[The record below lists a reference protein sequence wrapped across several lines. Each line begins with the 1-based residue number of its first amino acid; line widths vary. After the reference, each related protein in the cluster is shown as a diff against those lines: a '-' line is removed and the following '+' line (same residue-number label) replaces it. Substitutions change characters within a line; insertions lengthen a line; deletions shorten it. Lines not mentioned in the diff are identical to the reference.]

1 VILVLENKNKVWKSI
16 LAFLG
21 LPFLIVLIFALVN
34 GIVPAKTYNYSEILE
49 KFKSHQVVAY
59 EMNLGS
65 GNMEIK
71 LKDESVIYYTAPS
84 ATLMYRDIKDYINDD
99 KEKNKNIE
107 SESKLKSIKIK
118 RTSSIVKPKKGQIS
132 VLLPTSNNINKI
144 FLNSTENYLNKTI
157 EYNAN
162 TSDNLEKQ
170 EICQD
175 GGMIAFRISNQ
186 NIGEYISNEGDE
198 IKYDKSLLEKAGIDE
213 SELKFTA
220 EIDLVIELSED
231 EKYKGTISLELPT
244 DTFENRGSITTEITD
259 TSKIIFKRNE

>member
-1 VILVLENKNKVWKSI
+1 MEAEAKKRVLRKYIFIAFLLLITAIVILLMIKYNVEGEKNMPFKLSKIVVQSTIDTKSREGTGNLWDLELTQNN
-16 LAFLG
+16 
-21 LPFLIVLIFALVN
+21 
-34 GIVPAKTYNYSEILE
+34 
-49 KFKSHQVVAY
+49 
-59 EMNLGS
+59 
-65 GNMEIK
+65 
-71 LKDESVIYYTAPS
+71 DIY
-84 ATLMYRDIKDYINDD
+84 IYI
-99 KEKNKNIE
+99 EKNKNIE

-118 RTSSIVKPKKGQIS
+118 RTSPIVKPKKGQIS

>member
-1 VILVLENKNKVWKSI
+1 MEAEAKKRVLRKYIFIAFLLLITAIVILLMIKYNVEGEKNMPFKLSKIVVQSIIDTKSREGTGNLWDLELTQNN
-16 LAFLG
+16 
-21 LPFLIVLIFALVN
+21 
-34 GIVPAKTYNYSEILE
+34 
-49 KFKSHQVVAY
+49 
-59 EMNLGS
+59 
-65 GNMEIK
+65 
-71 LKDESVIYYTAPS
+71 DIY
-84 ATLMYRDIKDYINDD
+84 IYI
-99 KEKNKNIE
+99 EKNKE
-107 SESKLKSIKIK
+107 VKSESQINSIKIK
-118 RTSSIVKPKKGQIS
+118 RIAQTVKPKKGQIS

>member
-1 VILVLENKNKVWKSI
+1 METEAKKRILRKYIFIAFLLLITAIVILLMIKYNVEGEKNMPFKLSKIVVQSTIDTKSREGTGNLWDLELTQNN
-16 LAFLG
+16 
-21 LPFLIVLIFALVN
+21 
-34 GIVPAKTYNYSEILE
+34 
-49 KFKSHQVVAY
+49 
-59 EMNLGS
+59 
-65 GNMEIK
+65 
-71 LKDESVIYYTAPS
+71 DIY
-84 ATLMYRDIKDYINDD
+84 IYI
-99 KEKNKNIE
+99 EKNKNIE

-118 RTSSIVKPKKGQIS
+118 RTSPIVKPKKGQIS

>member
-1 VILVLENKNKVWKSI
+1 METEAKKRILRKYIFIAFLLLITAIVILLMIKYNVEGEKNMPFKLSKIVVQSTIDTKSREGTGNLWDLELTQNN
-16 LAFLG
+16 
-21 LPFLIVLIFALVN
+21 
-34 GIVPAKTYNYSEILE
+34 
-49 KFKSHQVVAY
+49 
-59 EMNLGS
+59 
-65 GNMEIK
+65 
-71 LKDESVIYYTAPS
+71 DIY
-84 ATLMYRDIKDYINDD
+84 IYI
-99 KEKNKNIE
+99 EKNKNIE

-198 IKYDKSLLEKAGIDE
+198 IKYDKSLLEEAGIDE

>member
-1 VILVLENKNKVWKSI
+1 MEAEAKKRVLRKYIFIAFLLLITAIVILLMIKYNVEGEKNMPFKLSKIVVQSIIDTKSREGTGNLWDLELTQNNDV
-16 LAFLG
+16 
-21 LPFLIVLIFALVN
+21 
-34 GIVPAKTYNYSEILE
+34 Y
-49 KFKSHQVVAY
+49 
-59 EMNLGS
+59 
-65 GNMEIK
+65 
-71 LKDESVIYYTAPS
+71 IY
-84 ATLMYRDIKDYINDD
+84 I
-99 KEKNKNIE
+99 EKNKNIE

-118 RTSSIVKPKKGQIS
+118 RTSPIVKPKKGQIS

>member
-1 VILVLENKNKVWKSI
+1 METEAKKRILRKYIFIAFLLLITAIVILLMIKYNVEGEKNMPFKLSKIVVQSIIDTKSREGTGNLWDLELTQNNDV
-16 LAFLG
+16 
-21 LPFLIVLIFALVN
+21 
-34 GIVPAKTYNYSEILE
+34 Y
-49 KFKSHQVVAY
+49 
-59 EMNLGS
+59 
-65 GNMEIK
+65 
-71 LKDESVIYYTAPS
+71 IY
-84 ATLMYRDIKDYINDD
+84 I
-99 KEKNKNIE
+99 EKNKNIE

-118 RTSSIVKPKKGQIS
+118 RTSPIVKPKKGQIS

>member
-1 VILVLENKNKVWKSI
+1 METEAKKRILRKYIFIAFLLLITAIVILLMIKYNVEGEKNMPFKLSKIVVQSTIDTKSRE
-16 LAFLG
+16 G
-21 LPFLIVLIFALVN
+21 T
-34 GIVPAKTYNYSEILE
+34 G
-49 KFKSHQVVAY
+49 
-59 EMNLGS
+59 NLWDVELTQ
-65 GNMEIK
+65 NN
-71 LKDESVIYYTAPS
+71 DIY
-84 ATLMYRDIKDYINDD
+84 IYI
-99 KEKNKNIE
+99 EKNKNIE

-198 IKYDKSLLEKAGIDE
+198 IKYDKSLLDKAGIDE

>member
-1 VILVLENKNKVWKSI
+1 METEAKKRILRKYIFIAFLLLIIAIVILLMIKYNVEGEKNMPFKLSKIVVQSIIDTKSREGTGNLWDLELTQNN
-16 LAFLG
+16 
-21 LPFLIVLIFALVN
+21 
-34 GIVPAKTYNYSEILE
+34 
-49 KFKSHQVVAY
+49 
-59 EMNLGS
+59 
-65 GNMEIK
+65 
-71 LKDESVIYYTAPS
+71 DIY
-84 ATLMYRDIKDYINDD
+84 IYI
-99 KEKNKNIE
+99 EKNKE
-107 SESKLKSIKIK
+107 VKSESQINSIKIK
-118 RTSSIVKPKKGQIS
+118 RIAQTVKPKKGQIS

>member
-1 VILVLENKNKVWKSI
+1 METEAKKRILRKYIFIAFLLLITAIVILLMIKYNVEGEKNMPFKLSKIVVQSTIDTKSRE
-16 LAFLG
+16 G
-21 LPFLIVLIFALVN
+21 T
-34 GIVPAKTYNYSEILE
+34 G
-49 KFKSHQVVAY
+49 
-59 EMNLGS
+59 NLWDVELTQ
-65 GNMEIK
+65 NN
-71 LKDESVIYYTAPS
+71 DIY
-84 ATLMYRDIKDYINDD
+84 IYI
-99 KEKNKNIE
+99 EKNKNIE

>member
-1 VILVLENKNKVWKSI
+1 METEAKKRILRKYIFIAFLLLITAIVILLMIKYNVEGEKNMPFKLSKIVVQSIIDTKSREGTGNLWDLELTQNNDV
-16 LAFLG
+16 
-21 LPFLIVLIFALVN
+21 
-34 GIVPAKTYNYSEILE
+34 Y
-49 KFKSHQVVAY
+49 
-59 EMNLGS
+59 
-65 GNMEIK
+65 
-71 LKDESVIYYTAPS
+71 IY
-84 ATLMYRDIKDYINDD
+84 I
-99 KEKNKNIE
+99 EKNKNIE

-118 RTSSIVKPKKGQIS
+118 RTSPIVKPKKGQIS

-220 EIDLVIELSED
+220 EIDLVIELLED

>member
-1 VILVLENKNKVWKSI
+1 METEAKKRILRKYIFIAFLLLITAIVILLMIKYNVEGEKNMPFKLSKIVVQSIIDTKSREGTGNLWDLELTQNNDV
-16 LAFLG
+16 
-21 LPFLIVLIFALVN
+21 
-34 GIVPAKTYNYSEILE
+34 Y
-49 KFKSHQVVAY
+49 
-59 EMNLGS
+59 
-65 GNMEIK
+65 
-71 LKDESVIYYTAPS
+71 IY
-84 ATLMYRDIKDYINDD
+84 I
-99 KEKNKNIE
+99 EKNKNIE

-118 RTSSIVKPKKGQIS
+118 RTSPIVKPKKGQIS

-244 DTFENRGSITTEITD
+244 DTIENRGSITTEITD

>member
-1 VILVLENKNKVWKSI
+1 METEAKKRILRKYIFIAFLLLITAIVILLMIKYNVEGEKNMPFKLSKIVVQSTIDTKSREGTGNLWDLELTQNN
-16 LAFLG
+16 
-21 LPFLIVLIFALVN
+21 
-34 GIVPAKTYNYSEILE
+34 
-49 KFKSHQVVAY
+49 
-59 EMNLGS
+59 
-65 GNMEIK
+65 
-71 LKDESVIYYTAPS
+71 DIY
-84 ATLMYRDIKDYINDD
+84 IYI
-99 KEKNKNIE
+99 EKNKNIE

>member
-1 VILVLENKNKVWKSI
+1 METEAKKRILRKYIFIAFLLLIIAIVILLMIKYNVEGEKNMPFKLSKIVVQSTIDTKSREGTGNLWDLELTQNN
-16 LAFLG
+16 
-21 LPFLIVLIFALVN
+21 
-34 GIVPAKTYNYSEILE
+34 
-49 KFKSHQVVAY
+49 
-59 EMNLGS
+59 
-65 GNMEIK
+65 
-71 LKDESVIYYTAPS
+71 DIY
-84 ATLMYRDIKDYINDD
+84 IYI
-99 KEKNKNIE
+99 EKNKE
-107 SESKLKSIKIK
+107 VKSESQINSIKIK
-118 RTSSIVKPKKGQIS
+118 RIAQTVKPKKGQIS